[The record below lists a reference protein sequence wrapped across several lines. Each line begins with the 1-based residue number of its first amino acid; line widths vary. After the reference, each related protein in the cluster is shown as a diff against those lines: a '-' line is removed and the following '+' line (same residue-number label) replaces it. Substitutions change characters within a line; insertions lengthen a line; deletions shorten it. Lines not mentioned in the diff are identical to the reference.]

1 MAPGHGA
8 DANVSANGKAADTG
22 GAGGR
27 GGKEERR
34 KQLAALETKVRVADS
49 D

>member
-8 DANVSANGKAADTG
+8 DMDANGKAVET
-22 GAGGR
+22 GAGGG

-34 KQLAALETKVRVADS
+34 KQLAALETKV
-49 D
+49 